1 MKTICKLSKF
11 NNRNNPWINPVAY
24 AMRSWRHGGTR
35 FYATLL
41 TGRGRDSFWKLW
53 VTAACG
59 KTAAEKFRAEIRL
72 SSNLV
77 PECNDVHYRP
87 GSWFIELDRK
97 ILLCSFIL

>member
-1 MKTICKLSKF
+1 MKTICELSKF
-11 NNRNNPWINPVAY
+11 NYSNNTLTY
-24 AMRSWRHGGTR
+24 AVRSWRHGGTR

-41 TGRGRDSFWKLW
+41 TGPDSFWKLW

-87 GSWFIELDRK
+87 GSWFMELDRK

>member
-1 MKTICKLSKF
+1 MRKANSQILTCSKK
-11 NNRNNPWINPVAY
+11 NVVIGVY

-35 FYATLL
+35 FFATLF
-41 TGRGRDSFWKLW
+41 TGADSLWQLW

-72 SSNLV
+72 SSNLT

-87 GSWFIELDRK
+87 G
-97 ILLCSFIL
+97 